1 MHCNKIGTNQKQ
13 TMEGVGIDDIAVY
26 FPKLHFRIEDFAN
39 FRNLDFAK
47 LNKGLGLESMSI
59 PDVHEDPATMGAN
72 ACLRLIERNQLNP
85 NDIGRIYLGTESAL
99 DGAKPTATYIV
110 EMLEQKY
117 GAGSFSHCDVTDL
130 TFACIGGVDAM
141 HNTLDWVARGGAENR
156 QGIVVFSDDAK
167 YDLNSPGEYTQGAGA
182 GAMLIKQNPRLM
194 IIEDIW
200 GVATNP
206 VHDFFKPKRKLALI
220 DMVQEVIDLAK
231 ETGVTIPHDVAE
243 KIVALIP
250 KSTKKDNILFQEE
263 ALTIHKDTPVFD
275 GQLSNRCYTE
285 AVKEAF
291 IDFKSK
297 IKQHANNEE
306 IITASW
312 QRIVV
317 HLPYAF
323 QGKRMFPDIFMMDR
337 IHTDEGNAIVKEI
350 GTDPSLDINHMKS
363 LTPEEQ
369 EKAKNAY
376 RRLISK
382 TSQYQHFT
390 KEKIEKTQKAS
401 ALVGNQYTGSIFLA
415 LMSTLEIDMN
425 DQTDLNYKKIGFCAY
440 GSGAK
445 SKVFQG
451 ILQPG
456 WDKVV
461 KEFHLFDRLSKR
473 IAIDAKTYEALH
485 RGFQKNSVESPASEF
500 VLKSIGGSNVLHGH
514 RKYTWIN

>member
-1 MHCNKIGTNQKQ
+1 MK
-13 TMEGVGIDDIAVY
+13 GVGIDDIAVY
-26 FPKLHFRIEDFAN
+26 FPKLHFKIADFAD
-39 FRNLDFAK
+39 FRNLEYGK

-72 ACLRLIERNQLNP
+72 ACLRLLERNQLKP
-85 NDIGRIYLGTESAL
+85 KDIGRIYLGTESAL
-99 DGAKPTATYIV
+99 DGAKPTATYIL

-117 GAGSFSHCDVTDL
+117 GVGSFSHCDVTDL

-141 HNTLDWVARGGAENR
+141 HNTLDWVARDVSENR

-182 GAMLIKQNPRLM
+182 GAILIKQDPRLM
-194 IIEDIW
+194 IIDDLW
-200 GVATNP
+200 GIATNP
-206 VHDFFKPKRKLALI
+206 IHDFFKPKRKIELH
-220 DMVQEVIDLAK
+220 DMVQEVLGLAK
-231 ETGVTIPHDVAE
+231 ETGAIIPDDLAS
-243 KIVALIP
+243 KIADLIP
-250 KSTKKDNILFQEE
+250 GSSKKDHLLFQEK

-297 IKQHANNEE
+297 AEKATTSTSVERE
-306 IITASW
+306 IITEQW

-337 IHTDEGNAIVKEI
+337 LNSKEGITITEEI
-350 GTDPSLDINHMKS
+350 GKDPAQDENLMESLS
-363 LTPEEQ
+363 PEEQ
-369 EKAKNAY
+369 EKTKNGY

-382 TSQYQHFT
+382 TAQYQKFT
-390 KEKIEKTQKAS
+390 DEKIEKTQRAS

-415 LMSTLEIDMN
+415 LMSTLEIDLN
-425 DQTDLNYKKIGFCAY
+425 DHTDLANKKIGFCAY

-451 ILQPG
+451 ILQEG
-456 WDKVV
+456 WENIA
-461 KEFHLFDRLSKR
+461 KEFHLFSRLKDRY
-473 IAIDAKTYEALH
+473 AIDANTYEALH
-485 RGFQKNSVESPASEF
+485 RGYQT
-500 VLKSIGGSNVLHGH
+500 KSIKTPSREFILESVGGINVLDGH
-514 RKYTWIN
+514 RKYTWID